1 MKIAFDEIE
10 MAFDFVSSDVPFT
23 NTAYLSKTTG
33 KVYYH
38 SVNMDFDEI
47 PEDVET
53 SDEYIEIP
61 HKNDLGLGRKLV
73 RKFAFRH
80 MPDQLDHIEDLF
92 SRKGAYSRFKDFL
105 IRADKIELWY
115 RFEEEKS
122 AEALR
127 DWCNM
132 QEIDLE

>member
-1 MKIAFDEIE
+1 MTIAFDEIE
-10 MAFDFVSSDVPFT
+10 MAFDFVSSDMPFT

-33 KVYYH
+33 KVYYQ

-73 RKFAFRH
+73 RKFVFTH
-80 MPDQLDHIEDLF
+80 MPDQFEHIEQIF
-92 SRKGAYSRFKDFL
+92 SSKGAYSRFKDFL
-105 IRADKIELWY
+105 IRENKIEQWY

-127 DWCNM
+127 NWCKM